1 MFIAKRFHTCVLL
14 LVVTAAT
21 GAAAS
26 AQTELSGTWAAIGHE
41 DGLERGAGPYAVDY
55 TGLPLNEEGRARA
68 LSYSASQFGVIEHQ
82 CGFWPPHYLV
92 TGPFGMKIWNQ
103 TDPVTG
109 KTIAWTIGSWEDR
122 GLTTIWMD
130 GRPRPSAN
138 ALHLRGGFTTGEW
151 DGNTLVAYTTHV
163 KAGAMRRNGAP
174 SSDQE
179 TMTTRF
185 IRHGDLI
192 TVLASIE
199 DPVYLSEPYLIT
211 KSFRLNP
218 DAAPMSPVGPPC
230 IPTYEGTAEGS
241 VPHIL
246 PGENPSID
254 ELTTLYH
261 IPRKAVL
268 GGADTMYPEYRK
280 TMKDA
285 FVRPDKCPANCGAPA
300 APPPPAAAP
309 QQGAPA
315 APPPQG
321 RGAAAA
327 PRPDNPQSLAHVDA
341 AKKLAGTDPWLLS
354 PYNFYCVAGN
364 ARGNSPTAP
373 ELEPVRLFDNVYAV
387 GNSEATVHAITTS
400 QGIILIDSGYAD
412 RVESVVVPGLKKLG
426 LDPANVKYILVGHG
440 HADHFGGAQYFQEH
454 YGTKIGLTAAD
465 WDVIYPPNPPAN
477 QANSNQSRP
486 KRDLVLVEGQ
496 PLKLGDTTVT
506 PIAIPGHTPGSLAFI
521 FPVKD
526 GRRTHMAGLFG
537 GTILTADRITTAGL
551 KQYVQSIDHYLE
563 TAKRMKVDVE
573 IQNHPLFD
581 MTPDRLARLK
591 TRKAG
596 EPHPFMTGTDRYV
609 KFWSVVSE
617 CIQAEVARRGD

>member
-1 MFIAKRFHTCVLL
+1 MSIVKRLRMCLP
-14 LVVTAAT
+14 LVMTAMITVPAF
-21 GAAAS
+21 
-26 AQTELSGTWAAIGHE
+26 AQTELSGTWSAINHE

-92 TGPFGMKIWNQ
+92 MGPFGMKIWNQ

-130 GRPRPSAN
+130 GRPRPSRN
-138 ALHLRGGFTTGEW
+138 ALHPRGGFTTGEW
-151 DGNTLVAYTTHV
+151 DGNSLVAYTTHV

-174 SSDQE
+174 SSDE
-179 TMTTRF
+179 YTLTTRF
-185 IRHGDLI
+185 IRHGDLM
-192 TVLASIE
+192 TVLATIE
-199 DPVYLSEPYLIT
+199 DPVYLSEPYIVT

-230 IPTYEGTAEGS
+230 IPTYEGTAEGT
-241 VPHIL
+241 VPHIM
-246 PGENPSID
+246 PGENPSVD

-261 IPRKAVL
+261 IPRRAVL
-268 GGADTMYPEYRK
+268 GGAETMYPEYRK

-285 FVRPDKCPANCGAPA
+285 FVRPEKCPANCGV
-300 APPPPAAAP
+300 
-309 QQGAPA
+309 PA
-315 APPPQG
+315 APPPQQAAPPAPAPG
-321 RGAAAA
+321 RGATAG
-327 PRPDNPQSLAHVDA
+327 PRPDTPQSLAHVAA

-354 PYNFYCVAGN
+354 PYNFYCVPGN
-364 ARGNSPTAP
+364 ARGNNASAP

-387 GNSEATVHAITTS
+387 GNSEATVYALAGS

-412 RVESVVVPGLKKLG
+412 RVETVVIPGLKKLG
-426 LDPANVKYILVGHG
+426 LNPANVKYILLGHG
-440 HADHFGGAQYFQEH
+440 HADHFGGAQYYQEH
-454 YGTKIGLTAAD
+454 YGTKVGTAAAD
-465 WDVIYPPNPPAN
+465 WDVIHPANPPAN
-477 QANSNQSRP
+477 PANSNQSRP
-486 KRDLVLVEGQ
+486 KRDLVLAEGQ
-496 PLKLGDTTVT
+496 PVRLGDVTVT

-526 GRRTHMAGLFG
+526 GRQTHMAGLFG

-551 KQYVQSIDHYLE
+551 KQYVQSIAHYLE
-563 TAKRMKVDVE
+563 TAKRLKVDVE
-573 IQNHPLFD
+573 LQNHPIFD
-581 MTPDRLARLK
+581 LTPERLARLK
-591 TRKAG
+591 IRKAG
-596 EPHPFMTGTDRYV
+596 EPHPFMSGTDGYV

-617 CIQAEVARRGD
+617 CIQAEIVRRGSD